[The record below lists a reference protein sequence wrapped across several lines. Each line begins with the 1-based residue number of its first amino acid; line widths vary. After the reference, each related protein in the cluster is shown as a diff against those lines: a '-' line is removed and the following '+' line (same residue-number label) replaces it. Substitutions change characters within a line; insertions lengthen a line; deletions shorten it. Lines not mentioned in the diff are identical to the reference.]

1 MLIEV
6 QEEAGEEI
14 GRKDWSREGNILS
27 SLRKTDEEIEKSVE
41 LYPPPS
47 EATLEV
53 ISFFSILAL
62 QIFESN

>member
-14 GRKDWSREGNILS
+14 GRKDWSREGNVLS

-47 EATLEV
+47 
-53 ISFFSILAL
+53 
-62 QIFESN
+62 